1 MFCCVVGKV
10 SSLYSFLNLN
20 PCVLLLFQVYLSAKI
35 LLGAPLLY
43 FILFFNKTS
52 YLFINVLFYIQ
63 EQVIVFFI

>member
-35 LLGAPLLY
+35 LLGVPLLY